1 MFHRTEP
8 SFNVD
13 MKNYIHLTRTLKTRS
28 QDCSMQLH
36 VNQYPDDLAKAFD
49 RVPPQTVIGVCRS
62 MWHFALSPILLESAW
77 LIDHE
82 LNVEFLR
89 LVLFHRYPKLAAA
102 EPPISTPKTLEA
114 LAAPSR
120 EAGEKLLNPAQP
132 ELTDLQHI

>member
-1 MFHRTEP
+1 
-8 SFNVD
+8 
-13 MKNYIHLTRTLKTRS
+13 
-28 QDCSMQLH
+28 
-36 VNQYPDDLAKAFD
+36 
-49 RVPPQTVIGVCRS
+49 